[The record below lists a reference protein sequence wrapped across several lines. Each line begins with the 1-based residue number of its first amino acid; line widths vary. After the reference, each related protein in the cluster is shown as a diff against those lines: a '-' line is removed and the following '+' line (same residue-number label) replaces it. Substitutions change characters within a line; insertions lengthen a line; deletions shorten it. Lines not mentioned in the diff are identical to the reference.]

1 MDAFIRAAAIYM
13 ALWVIFRIAG
23 RRTLAE
29 MTTFDFV
36 LLLII
41 GEATQQALLGDDFSV
56 TNSLI
61 VIVTLLL
68 VDILVS
74 LAKRRSQT
82 VAKWV
87 DGVPTI
93 IVSDGK
99 PLHDRLRMAR
109 VTEDDIMEAARRLQG
124 LERMDQIK
132 YAVMEVSGGITV
144 IPRTA
149 APGTVAT
156 GPPQAA
162 E

>member
-1 MDAFIRAAAIYM
+1 MDAFFRAATIYM

-41 GEATQQALLGDDFSV
+41 GEATQQALLGDDFSI

-61 VIVTLLL
+61 IIVTLLL
-68 VDILVS
+68 IDVLVS

-99 PLHDRLRMAR
+99 PLYDRLRMAR

-144 IPRTA
+144 IPHA
-149 APGTVAT
+149 AEPDAGT
-156 GPPQAA
+156 GRPPQGA